1 MGELIFGVVFVTMFS
16 VIAGVC
22 KMFKFDPTKL
32 FKIN

>member
-1 MGELIFGVVFVTMFS
+1 MGELIFGVVFISLFY

-22 KMFKFDPTKL
+22 AVFKLDPSKL